1 MKKKKARK
9 KTGRTFITNPA
20 PVSKK
25 RRRRRRS
32 AAVAAPKRRRK
43 YRRNPSLFG
52 GDSMAMLMGGVGL
65 VGGSVGV
72 PKLVSILPVSNTLKN
87 IGTAAAGA
95 AVALLHP
102 MVTKKRI
109 PLITG
114 IGAGMFAA
122 GAAAELKNRVPLLA
136 GAGEYTQNEMDDISF
151 HLAGAAA
158 LEGEAEENY
167 NALNGPA
174 VLDGVSTLGGGSALV
189 G

>member
-9 KTGRTFITNPA
+9 NRKTFITNPA
-20 PVSKK
+20 PAP
-25 RRRRRRS
+25 RRRRRRR
-32 AAVAAPKRRRK
+32 AAAASAAPKRRRK

-52 GDSMAMLMGGVGL
+52 GDSMALIMGGVGL
-65 VGGSVGV
+65 VGGAVGV

-95 AVALLHP
+95 AVALFHP
-102 MVTKKRI
+102 MITKKRV
-109 PLITG
+109 PLVTG

-158 LEGEAEENY
+158 LEGEADENY

-174 VLDGVSTLGGGSALV
+174 VLDGVSTMGGGSALV

>member
-9 KTGRTFITNPA
+9 NRKTFITNPA
-20 PVSKK
+20 PAA
-25 RRRRRRS
+25 RRRRRRRKAT
-32 AAVAAPKRRRK
+32 AAAAPHRRRK

-52 GDSMAMLMGGVGL
+52 GDSMAMIMGGVGL
-65 VGGSVGV
+65 VGGAVGV
-72 PKLVSILPVSNTLKN
+72 PKLVSILPVSNTVKN
-87 IGTAAAGA
+87 LGTAAAGA

-102 MVTKKRI
+102 MITKKRV

-122 GAAAELKNRVPLLA
+122 GAAAELKNRVPMLA
-136 GAGEYTQNEMDDISF
+136 GAGEYNQNEMAEISY

-158 LEGEAEENY
+158 LEGEEENGF

>member
-9 KTGRTFITNPA
+9 NRKTFITNPA
-20 PVSKK
+20 PAAP
-25 RRRRRRS
+25 RRRRRRRK
-32 AAVAAPKRRRK
+32 ATAAAPRRRK

-65 VGGSVGV
+65 VGGAVGV
-72 PKLVSILPVSNTLKN
+72 PKLVSILPVSNTVKN
-87 IGTAAAGA
+87 LGTAAAGA

-102 MVTKKRI
+102 MITKKRV

-122 GAAAELKNRVPLLA
+122 GAAAELKNRVPMLA
-136 GAGEYTQNEMDDISF
+136 GAGEYNQNEMAEISY

-158 LEGEAEENY
+158 LEGEEETSF

>member
-1 MKKKKARK
+1 MRKKKARK
-9 KTGRTFITNPA
+9 NRKTFITNPA
-20 PVSKK
+20 PAP
-25 RRRRRRS
+25 RRRRRRKAT
-32 AAVAAPKRRRK
+32 AAAAPRRRRK

-52 GDSMAMLMGGVGL
+52 GDSMAMIMGGVGL
-65 VGGSVGV
+65 VGGAVGV

-87 IGTAAAGA
+87 IGTATAGA
-95 AVALLHP
+95 AVALFHP
-102 MVTKKRI
+102 MITKKRV

-158 LEGEAEENY
+158 LEGEADENY

-174 VLDGVSTLGGGSALV
+174 VLDGVATMGGGYALV